1 MTDKRD
7 YLDNLIIKYLN
18 NRNLQIAVSD
28 KKNYSRKEFKNKVL
42 NYKSRLEKIWNIEK
56 KTKSRGVGILLERNS
71 DYIATIFAA
80 WLAKGFYLPLS
91 LNSPKRNIDYQLKYS
106 GVTAL
111 VSQKKNKIDFSRHA
125 FRKNNIPKII
135 SNNYKKIAYVIFT
148 SGSTG
153 EKKGVC
159 ISRENLISYF
169 KGIKVIFNKKFK
181 SKSVLIN
188 GELTFDISSADL
200 VFALLYGCEI
210 ILTTDSRNLLSFF
223 SKLEERKAESIYVV
237 PSTLEKIIN
246 FLGSYKTINLK
257 HLKQL
262 NCGGEILF
270 YNLLK
275 KIKNKIPNAKIY
287 NFYGPTEF
295 TINATCYEV
304 DMKKKQSKT
313 IPIGKLLPGNKYFL
327 KRNRKDE
334 DRGEL
339 YLSGKQ
345 KMLGYVN
352 YENPTRIINGKKFYP
367 TGDIVSLDKKKNFV
381 FLGRK
386 KDYIKISGYRVNLNR
401 VENIIRAGTK
411 LSCVTVAING
421 KIILFIIRNNIK
433 KSLILNKLQN
443 LFLNKLENYE
453 RPSKTIFLKNF
464 PVNSSGKIDRNKL
477 IQKI

>member
-1 MTDKRD
+1 M
-7 YLDNLIIKYLN
+7 
-18 NRNLQIAVSD
+18 
-28 KKNYSRKEFKNKVL
+28 
-42 NYKSRLEKIWNIEK
+42 
-56 KTKSRGVGILLERNS
+56 
-71 DYIATIFAA
+71 
-80 WLAKGFYLPLS
+80 
-91 LNSPKRNIDYQLKYS
+91 
-106 GVTAL
+106 
-111 VSQKKNKIDFSRHA
+111 
-125 FRKNNIPKII
+125 
-135 SNNYKKIAYVIFT
+135 
-148 SGSTG
+148 
-153 EKKGVC
+153 
-159 ISRENLISYF
+159 
-169 KGIKVIFNKKFK
+169 
-181 SKSVLIN
+181 
-188 GELTFDISSADL
+188 
-200 VFALLYGCEI
+200 
-210 ILTTDSRNLLSFF
+210 
-223 SKLEERKAESIYVV
+223 
-237 PSTLEKIIN
+237 
-246 FLGSYKTINLK
+246 
-257 HLKQL
+257 
-262 NCGGEILF
+262 
-270 YNLLK
+270 LK

-327 KRNRKDE
+327 KKNRKDE

-433 KSLILNKLQN
+433 KNLILNKLQN

-453 RPSKTIFLKNF
+453 RPSKTIFFKKF
-464 PVNSSGKIDRNKL
+464 SS
-477 IQKI
+477 

>member
-1 MTDKRD
+1 M
-7 YLDNLIIKYLN
+7 L
-18 NRNLQIAVSD
+18 
-28 KKNYSRKEFKNKVL
+28 
-42 NYKSRLEKIWNIEK
+42 
-56 KTKSRGVGILLERNS
+56 
-71 DYIATIFAA
+71 
-80 WLAKGFYLPLS
+80 YLPLVV
-91 LNSPKRNIDYQLKYS
+91 LEK
-106 GVTAL
+106 
-111 VSQKKNKIDFSRHA
+111 
-125 FRKNNIPKII
+125 
-135 SNNYKKIAYVIFT
+135 
-148 SGSTG
+148 
-153 EKKGVC
+153 KKGVC

-313 IPIGKLLPGNKYFL
+313 IPIGKLLP
-327 KRNRKDE
+327 E
-334 DRGEL
+334 
-339 YLSGKQ
+339 
-345 KMLGYVN
+345 
-352 YENPTRIINGKKFYP
+352 IN
-367 TGDIVSLDKKKNFV
+367 
-381 FLGRK
+381 
-386 KDYIKISGYRVNLNR
+386 
-401 VENIIRAGTK
+401 
-411 LSCVTVAING
+411 
-421 KIILFIIRNNIK
+421 
-433 KSLILNKLQN
+433 
-443 LFLNKLENYE
+443 
-453 RPSKTIFLKNF
+453 IF
-464 PVNSSGKIDRNKL
+464 
-477 IQKI
+477 